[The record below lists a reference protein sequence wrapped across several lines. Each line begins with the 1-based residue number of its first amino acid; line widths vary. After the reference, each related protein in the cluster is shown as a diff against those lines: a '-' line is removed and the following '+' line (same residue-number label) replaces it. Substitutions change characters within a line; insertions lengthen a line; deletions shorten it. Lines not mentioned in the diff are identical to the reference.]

1 MQRIVAGLS
10 AVAMLTAGMPAGA
23 QEAVAAQAA
32 PSAIADKGAGDPVGP
47 AMVHLEEAAS
57 PFGPSAVTNADAA
70 SVAMPKL
77 AYSPD
82 AATAEGHD
90 KYYYFHREGTDFA
103 TAYADIRECDG
114 YARGMQSGV
123 EYVQVPYPYAGT
135 MAGAVGGAI
144 GNALAAAI
152 FGSAEKRRM
161 RRVNMRTC
169 MGFKGYGRYGLSKEL
184 WEEFNF
190 EEGFSGVE
198 DGKRDRYL
206 RQQALVA
213 ASAKPEAKE
222 LGL

>member
-1 MQRIVAGLS
+1 MVAGLS
-10 AVAMLTAGMPAGA
+10 AVAMLSAGVPVAA
-23 QEAVAAQAA
+23 QEVVAAQAA
-32 PSAIADKGAGDPVGP
+32 PLAIVYLDEP
-47 AMVHLEEAAS
+47 A
-57 PFGPSAVTNADAA
+57 PFGANDVTNADAA
-70 SVAMPKL
+70 SVTMPKL
-77 AYSPD
+77 AFTPD
-82 AATAEGHD
+82 AASAEGND
-90 KYYYFHREGTDFA
+90 KYYYFYRQDVDFA
-103 TAYADIRECDG
+103 TAYADIRECDS
-114 YARGMQSGV
+114 YARGMQSGM
-123 EYVQVPYPYAGT
+123 EYAQVPYPYAGT

-169 MGFKGYGRYGLSKEL
+169 MGFKGYGRFGLSKDL

-213 ASAKPEAKE
+213 ASASPETKE